1 MPSYRNIVLY
11 TRPGCHLCEE
21 VEAWLLEVGRT
32 WQPVDITADAALFER
47 YQHRIPVVEWGGR
60 EVLSAPITRADV
72 RRVFAGE

>member
-1 MPSYRNIVLY
+1 M
-11 TRPGCHLCEE
+11 
-21 VEAWLLEVGRT
+21 WLLEAGVT

-47 YQHRIPVVEWGGR
+47 YQHRIPVVEWGRR